1 MYLTI
6 KEFAERFNLSASTV
20 ASDISRNPTKL
31 PPFLRIGR
39 SIRFAL
45 SDIEAWETKCKHSI
59 NLEKNNENL
68 K

>member
-45 SDIEAWETKCKHSI
+45 RDIEAWETKCKYTN
-59 NLEKNNENL
+59 NLEQNNENL

>member
-45 SDIEAWETKCKHSI
+45 RDIEAWETKCKHLNNKDI
-59 NLEKNNENL
+59 NNENCN
-68 K
+68 